1 MSEKSIPKITREN
14 WLKRIKGIV
23 LDNDNEVQ
31 IIPNDNECEIAEFV
45 PLNVDKDYEILNI
58 PPHTIRR
65 KDNHKEVR
73 STLITH
79 CCSCSTQLVISL
91 NGKLYLE
98 NEIRKYYDN
107 LRNGIYD

>member
-31 IIPNDNECEIAEFV
+31 IIPNYNECEIAEFV
-45 PLNVDKDYEILNI
+45 PLNVDKDFEILTI
-58 PPHTIRR
+58 SPHIIRR
-65 KDNHKEVR
+65 KDNHREIKPNLYTMHSSE
-73 STLITH
+73 
-79 CCSCSTQLVISL
+79 QVIVL

-98 NEIRKYYDN
+98 NEIEKFYDK
-107 LRNGIYD
+107 ICF

>member
-45 PLNVDKDYEILNI
+45 PLNVDKDFEILTI
-58 PPHTIRR
+58 SPHIIRR
-65 KDNHKEVR
+65 KDNHREIKPNLYTMHTSE
-73 STLITH
+73 
-79 CCSCSTQLVISL
+79 QVIVL
-91 NGKLYLE
+91 NGKLYLYC
-98 NEIRKYYDN
+98 EIANKQFYGN
-107 LRNGIYD
+107 IYEDE